1 MALRIDMYK
10 DIIANYLQVEPDKIF
25 FYWKGRVALYALL
38 KAIDLGYKDEII
50 IPGFTCIV
58 VPNAIK
64 YVNAI
69 PIYVDIE
76 KSSLNTTLEKIKKK
90 VNNNTKVIILQNTFG
105 LSANIDEIVSFARLN
120 GIYTIEDCAHGFG
133 GTFKGK
139 PNGTF
144 ADASFFSTQWNKP
157 FSTGLG
163 GFLVIN
169 NKALLP
175 KVIEF
180 EKQVKNPNIKDKIGL
195 AILLFLRNKI
205 VKSSTFW
212 KLRRLYRFL
221 SKHNLVIGS
230 SSYEELD
237 SFKMPRNYLKKM
249 AKLQYDYG
257 VKSIKSLTDDIKIR
271 KKNGVIYTE
280 YLKSKGKYYV
290 DEKFHQNHSFLKYPV
305 LVKNRLFFE
314 KEAEKNKIELGDWFI
329 SPLHPVREGFEKWDL
344 DVKSVPTA
352 YEISKH
358 IINLPTN
365 LKNCEKVI
373 SFIEKNIDQIM

>member
-257 VKSIKSLTDDIKIR
+257 VKSIKLLTGDIKIR
-271 KKNGVIYTE
+271 KKNLCI
-280 YLKSKGKYYV
+280 KK
-290 DEKFHQNHSFLKYPV
+290 
-305 LVKNRLFFE
+305 
-314 KEAEKNKIELGDWFI
+314 
-329 SPLHPVREGFEKWDL
+329 
-344 DVKSVPTA
+344 
-352 YEISKH
+352 
-358 IINLPTN
+358 
-365 LKNCEKVI
+365 
-373 SFIEKNIDQIM
+373 